1 MARERGNLSNDVVW
15 EEAALCLVMTN
26 AVEVQDD
33 KTGRILGIAVYDK
46 DFSWINHSCS
56 PNACYRFSL
65 SERNTPSFR
74 DEKKMRIAPHV
85 VPDGSEAE
93 TQVTSQPC

>member
-1 MARERGNLSNDVVW
+1 MARARGNLSNDVVW

-26 AVEVQDD
+26 AVQVQDD
-33 KTGRILGIAVYDK
+33 RTGRILGIAVYGK

-65 SERNTPSFR
+65 SEPNTPSFR

-85 VPDGSEAE
+85 VFDSTEAE
-93 TQVTSQPC
+93 NHVKSQLY